1 MESKFKFRQYTGT
14 KTVKAKFMG
23 AADAKRCGA
32 YLTDEVVKKNL
43 GNDGYLVEYPDGY
56 RSWSPAPVF
65 EEAYRPSET
74 YEERMR
80 LEYIEL
86 GKRIQK
92 ATHALYEPYVPMSD
106 QERELLSLQVDTMVR
121 YYDILRM
128 RLNIAEEAS
137 NKRIADECQRKED
150 NNGTVD

>member
-1 MESKFKFRQYTGT
+1 MESKFKQYTGT
-14 KTVKAKFMG
+14 KTVKAKFMSAG
-23 AADAKRCGA
+23 EAKRCGA
-32 YLTDEVVKKNL
+32 NLTDEVVKKNL

-86 GKRIQK
+86 GKRIQR
-92 ATHALYEPYVPMSD
+92 ATNHLYEPYEPMTD
-106 QERELLSLQVDTMVR
+106 HERELLSAQVDTMVR
-121 YYDILRM
+121 YYNILRM

>member
-1 MESKFKFRQYTGT
+1 MESKFKQYTGT
-14 KTVKAKFMG
+14 KTVKAMSMG
-23 AADAKRCGA
+23 AGEAKRCGA
-32 YLTDEVVKKNL
+32 NLTDEVVKKNL

-56 RSWSPAPVF
+56 RSWSPASIF

-86 GKRIQK
+86 GKRIQR
-92 ATHALYEPYVPMSD
+92 ATNYLYEPYVPLSD
-106 QERELLSLQVDTMVR
+106 HERELLSMQVDTMAR

-128 RLNIAEEAS
+128 RLDIAAEEATDM
-137 NKRIADECQRKED
+137 RTAECIRKEG
-150 NNGTVD
+150 NNGTLD

>member
-1 MESKFKFRQYTGT
+1 MESKFKQYTGT
-14 KTVKAKFMG
+14 KTVKAMFMG
-23 AADAKRCGA
+23 AGEAKRCGA
-32 YLTDEVVKKNL
+32 NLTDEVVKKNL

-86 GKRIQK
+86 GKRIQR
-92 ATHALYEPYVPMSD
+92 ATNYLYEPCVPRSD
-106 QERELLSLQVDTMVR
+106 NERELLSVQVDAMVR
-121 YYDILRM
+121 YFNILRM

-137 NKRIADECQRKED
+137 NKRIADECLRKEG

>member
-1 MESKFKFRQYTGT
+1 MEIKVKKIIFKKYTGT
-14 KTVKAKFMG
+14 KTVCAAPMTK
-23 AADAKRCGA
+23 ADAEKLLGISISPA
-32 YLTDEVVKKNL
+32 TP

-86 GKRIQK
+86 GKRIQR
-92 ATHALYEPYVPMSD
+92 ATNHLYEPYVPITD
-106 QERELLSLQVDTMVR
+106 HERELLSAQVDTMVR
-121 YYDILRM
+121 YYNILRM